1 MIFDGECDDD
11 NRLVDAIEEGCDRLV
26 EGVKVEESRGGF

>member
-26 EGVKVEESRGGF
+26 ESVKVEESRGGF